1 MNAPVDIWLRGTG
14 STLTATVEGIT
25 RAPVAW
31 TDDDVRFL
39 LEGMLRA
46 MSRLKRQRRTDREDA
61 LRGVNWLVNPYEDGG
76 VVIAIEVALGAA
88 IAGPFEIDKTALERM
103 IARVLAADDSPY
115 PPDERESYFLP
126 RTPPPS

>member
-14 STLTATVEGIT
+14 STLPATVEGIT
-25 RAPVAW
+25 RAPAAW

-39 LEGMLRA
+39 LKGILRA
-46 MSRLKRQRRTDREDA
+46 MSHLKRQRWADREDA

-103 IARVLAADDSPY
+103 IARVLAADARPC
-115 PPDERESYFLP
+115 PPDERESHLLARTRLP
-126 RTPPPS
+126 S